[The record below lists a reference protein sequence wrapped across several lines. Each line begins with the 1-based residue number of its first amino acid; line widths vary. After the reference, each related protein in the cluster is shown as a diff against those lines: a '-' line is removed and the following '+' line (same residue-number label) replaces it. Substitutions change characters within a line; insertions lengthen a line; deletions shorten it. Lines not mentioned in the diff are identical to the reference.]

1 MNTHEPQREVSHR
14 DHLVLYSVLA
24 GLFTVLAIVG
34 AFTYGYEQRTEAAEA
49 KAVQLEQHW
58 RALGLGAPANRDVL
72 VRLYGTDGGAVCDTS
87 GDALT
92 QALLRTALANGAAGP
107 GQRAVIIDKDV
118 LAGERAVVEVYCPD
132 QLDDFDEFTNGFDFD
147 DVVRNS

>member
-14 DHLVLYSVLA
+14 DHLVLYFILA
-24 GLFTVLAIVG
+24 GLLAVLAIVG
-34 AFTYGYEQRTEAAEA
+34 AFTYGYERRTEAAEA

-58 RALGLGAPANRDVL
+58 RAIGLRAPANRDVL
-72 VRLYGTDGGAVCDTS
+72 IRLYGTDGGAVCDTS

-92 QALLRTALANGAAGP
+92 EALLRTALANGAAGP
-107 GQRAVIIDKDV
+107 GQRAVIIDRDV

-132 QLDDFDEFTNGFDFD
+132 RLDDFDEFINGLDFD
-147 DVVRNS
+147 DVVRNA